1 MIRLLPFKPV
11 RLLVTLLF
19 VLSLGSVTAQT
30 AEIRGK
36 ITDQAGNPVVG
47 ASVIV
52 KGTTTGTTSLSDGSF
67 ALDAAPGATL
77 QIMMLGYKSAEQ
89 AVTKAASFYEI
100 TLTEDSQLMEDVVVV
115 GYGAVKKSDLT
126 GSVASVKMNDLTS
139 IPSTSVDG
147 LLQGRA
153 AGLQVMNTSQDPG
166 SGRRHPHPRQQLA
179 RRLEHPAHRSQRIPA
194 GRCRKPLANQR
205 LGHRVD

>member
-115 GYGAVKKSDLT
+115 GYG
-126 GSVASVKMNDLTS
+126 
-139 IPSTSVDG
+139 
-147 LLQGRA
+147 
-153 AGLQVMNTSQDPG
+153 
-166 SGRRHPHPRQQLA
+166 H
-179 RRLEHPAHRSQRIPA
+179 A
-194 GRCRKPLANQR
+194 GRCVADVLAR
-205 LGHRVD
+205 LSVPCMITENCSLRDSRVDQELREAGEIA

>member
-67 ALDAAPGATL
+67 ALDAAPGTTL

-126 GSVASVKMNDLTS
+126 GSVASVKSSDLMKS
-139 IPSTSVDG
+139 SPLNAQQG
-147 LLQGRA
+147 MQGRV
-153 AGLQVMNTSQDPG
+153 AGVNVLASDGAPG
-166 SGRRHPHPRQQLA
+166 GGVGIQIR
-179 RRLEHPAHRSQRIPA
+179 
-194 GRCRKPLANQR
+194 
-205 LGHRVD
+205 

>member
-67 ALDAAPGATL
+67 ALDAAPGTTL

-89 AVTKAASFYEI
+89 AVTKAASFYESRSRR
-100 TLTEDSQLMEDVVVV
+100 T
-115 GYGAVKKSDLT
+115 
-126 GSVASVKMNDLTS
+126 
-139 IPSTSVDG
+139 PS
-147 LLQGRA
+147 
-153 AGLQVMNTSQDPG
+153 
-166 SGRRHPHPRQQLA
+166 
-179 RRLEHPAHRSQRIPA
+179 
-194 GRCRKPLANQR
+194 
-205 LGHRVD
+205 